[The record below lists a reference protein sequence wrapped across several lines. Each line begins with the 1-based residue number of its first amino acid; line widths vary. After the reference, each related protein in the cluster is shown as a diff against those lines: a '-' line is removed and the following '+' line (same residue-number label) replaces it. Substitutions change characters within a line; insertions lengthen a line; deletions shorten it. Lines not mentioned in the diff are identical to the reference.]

1 MVQNNKVLTVSYGTF
16 SCTLEGFEDSFG
28 TMTAIAEYFR
38 DLAAD
43 DRYFGAEPPQPDA
56 DMLAQIAQ
64 REIARRVEAHT
75 EGSGIV
81 LRAGEQTAAIAAAPS
96 GAPAPQTPAADA
108 PADTEATGAPATDAT
123 LLADVAAGAAQD
135 PVAEPVVAEMPEA
148 EIVPADSIADKLQR
162 IRAVVSRSDA
172 AVADAE
178 FTEDEHAEGF
188 IAGAAEDIAD
198 ALEQDDIIDAEP
210 SSETEDDL
218 VDDVLSR
225 FDASVRQDED
235 HPVSDAQTPEIVETV
250 AAEEPVAETEYG
262 QVEMTAEDAPAEAQ
276 PAQDDAAGPEG
287 SVTAPYLLV
296 PEDQAPGTG
305 TAMGEYEEEDEDLFA
320 DLATAAEDASDSD
333 DDEALQNILSESG
346 ETQSQDNEAEADRP
360 MRPQVLKVK
369 RTDFDAAMSQASLQ
383 GSGDASAP
391 AVGSLSAEDEA
402 DLMRE
407 LAAVEAEINSDLA
420 DAAAREEMETEDTP
434 VAVEDTESEP
444 PEAEPIEPT
453 RADLSGTA
461 DDDADNVSRLMA
473 EADSKMDEPENS
485 LRREAYNH
493 LRAAVAATQAE
504 KSITGET
511 AEAETDDDAYRSDLA
526 SVVRPRRPAAGGSGH
541 RRPQENR
548 PAPLKL
554 VAEQR
559 VDIDPDQAN
568 RGPVRPRRVAAAF
581 DERGAETEGGFA
593 SFAEENG
600 AKELPEL
607 LEAAA
612 AYMSFV
618 EGHEQFSRPQLMSK
632 VRQVEKQDFN
642 REDGLRSFG
651 QLLRDGKIEKT
662 GGGRFTA
669 SDQIGFKPQE
679 RAAG

>member
-75 EGSGIV
+75 EGTGIV
-81 LRAGEQTAAIAAAPS
+81 LRAGEQAAALAAAP
-96 GAPAPQTPAADA
+96 AQEPTQDTP
-108 PADTEATGAPATDAT
+108 PVEPEATGAPATDAP

-172 AVADAE
+172 DVPDAE
-178 FTEDEHAEGF
+178 FTEDEHADGF
-188 IAGAAEDIAD
+188 IASTAEDISD
-198 ALEQDDIIDAEP
+198 ALEQDDASEAAA
-210 SSETEDDL
+210 SETQDDL
-218 VDDVLSR
+218 IEDVLNR
-225 FDASVRQDED
+225 FDASSQQDEVEETTIEETTIEAAED
-235 HPVSDAQTPEIVETV
+235 TAEAADVVEEDIEEEDAHNDEV
-250 AAEEPVAETEYG
+250 AADQVQAEEEATE
-262 QVEMTAEDAPAEAQ
+262 
-276 PAQDDAAGPEG
+276 PEG

-296 PEDQAPGTG
+296 PEDEAPEPVDTQS
-305 TAMGEYEEEDEDLFA
+305 AYEEEDEDIFA
-320 DLATAAEDASDSD
+320 DLATT
-333 DDEALQNILSESG
+333 DEAEGDDGETLQNILSETG
-346 ETQSQDNEAEADRP
+346 EAKSEDEDADSDQPSRP
-360 MRPQVLKVK
+360 HVLKVK
-369 RTDFDAAMSQASLQ
+369 RADFDAAVAQASLQ
-383 GSGDASAP
+383 DSGETSAP
-391 AVGSLSAEDEA
+391 AVGSLSEEDEA

-420 DAAAREEMETEDTP
+420 DASLQDDMVAEEESAMEDDT
-434 VAVEDTESEP
+434 VAEAEEAEAVEV
-444 PEAEPIEPT
+444 A

-504 KSITGET
+504 KSITGE
-511 AEAETDDDAYRSDLA
+511 APEAETNDDAYRSDLA
-526 SVVRPRRPAAGGSGH
+526 SVVRPRRPAAGGGGH
-541 RRPQENR
+541 RRPQESR

-559 VDIDPDQAN
+559 VDIDPEQVN
-568 RGPVRPRRVAAAF
+568 RGPVRPRRVATAF
-581 DERGAETEGGFA
+581 EEAGAQTEGGFA

-600 AKELPEL
+600 ATELPDL

-618 EGHEQFSRPQLMSK
+618 EGHEQFSRPQLMTK